1 MNMGPALYEM
11 LTGQFADGQELDTLA
26 PEQQFSHSVIDSIRR
41 ILNARAGSL
50 KHLPDYGLPDLGH
63 VYRHLPASAHQL
75 MRCIEQTLL
84 RYEPR
89 LDAVEVAFQGDHEQ
103 MVLRYRLRC
112 RLKQHGE
119 LMLDASFT
127 PEGGVRLSHGSRS

>member
-1 MNMGPALYEM
+1 
-11 LTGQFADGQELDTLA
+11 
-26 PEQQFSHSVIDSIRR
+26 
-41 ILNARAGSL
+41 
-50 KHLPDYGLPDLGH
+50 
-63 VYRHLPASAHQL
+63 
-75 MRCIEQTLL
+75 MRSIEQTLL

-89 LDAVEVAFQGDHEQ
+89 LSAVEVSFGGEHGQ

-127 PEGGVRLSHGSRS
+127 PEGSVRLRTYRH

>member
-1 MNMGPALYEM
+1 MGLALYEM
-11 LTGQFADGQELDTLA
+11 LTGQFADGEPLEPLA
-26 PEQQFSHSVIDSIRR
+26 PEQQLARSVVDSIRR

-63 VYRHLPASAHQL
+63 IYRHLPASAHQL
-75 MRCIEQTLL
+75 MRSIEQTLL

-89 LDAVEVAFQGDHEQ
+89 LSAVEVSFGGEHEQ

-112 RLKQHGE
+112 RLQQQGE
-119 LMLDASFT
+119 LELEASFT
-127 PEGGVRLSHGSRS
+127 PEGNVRLSTYRH

>member
-1 MNMGPALYEM
+1 M
-11 LTGQFADGQELDTLA
+11 
-26 PEQQFSHSVIDSIRR
+26 
-41 ILNARAGSL
+41 
-50 KHLPDYGLPDLGH
+50 
-63 VYRHLPASAHQL
+63 
-75 MRCIEQTLL
+75 L

-127 PEGGVRLSHGSRS
+127 PEGGVRLRDGSQS